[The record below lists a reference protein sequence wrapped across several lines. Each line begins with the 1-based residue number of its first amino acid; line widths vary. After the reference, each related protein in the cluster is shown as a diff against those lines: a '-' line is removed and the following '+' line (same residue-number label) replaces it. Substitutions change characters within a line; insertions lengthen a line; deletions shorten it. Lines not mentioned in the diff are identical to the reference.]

1 MAGPLS
7 HIRVL
12 DMTRVLAGPWTGQN
26 LADLGA
32 EVIKIERP
40 GKGDD
45 SRAFAPPY
53 MRDANG
59 KETSESAYYCCANR
73 GKKSVTVDIAKPAG
87 AQIVRDLAAKSDV
100 LLENYKF
107 GDLTRYGL
115 GYEQLK
121 LLNPRLIYCSITG
134 FGQTGP
140 DREKPGYDFMIQG
153 MGGIM
158 SVTGE
163 KGEGPQRVGIPIA
176 DIMTGMYSSIAVC
189 AALANRAET
198 GVGQQLDLALLDCQ
212 VAVLAYQAMNYLSTG
227 EPPTRSGNVHPNIVP
242 YQPFH
247 TRDGDVIIACGN
259 DNLFKKFCEVADC
272 RHLAEDPRFATNA
285 DRVRNRA
292 AIEPLVQEVT
302 RKRTTREW
310 VQALDAAGVPC
321 GPINNLREV
330 FEEPQ
335 VKARGMLRELPHATA
350 GHVPQVVS
358 PMNFSATPLEFAAAP
373 PVLGQ
378 HTDEVLSAILGRST
392 QDIAALRADKVIG
405 A

>member
-32 EVIKIERP
+32 DVIKIERP

-53 MRDANG
+53 IKDASGNDT
-59 KETSESAYYCCANR
+59 KESAYFCCANR
-73 GKKSVTVDIAKPAG
+73 GKRSVTVDIAKPEG
-87 AQIVRDLAAKSDV
+87 AQLVRDLAAKVDV

-121 LLNPRLIYCSITG
+121 EINPKLIYCSVTG

-163 KGEGPQRVGIPIA
+163 RGEGPQRVGIPIA

-189 AALANRAET
+189 AAIAHRAET
-198 GVGQQLDLALLDCQ
+198 GKGQHVDLALLDCQ
-212 VAVLAYQAMNYLSTG
+212 VAALAYQAMNYLSTG
-227 EPPTRSGNVHPNIVP
+227 VPPGRSGNVHPNIVP
-242 YQPFH
+242 YQPFN
-247 TRDGDVIIACGN
+247 TADGSVIIACGN

-272 RHLAEDPRFATNA
+272 THLLQDARFATNA

-292 AIEPLVQEVT
+292 EIEPIVDAIT
-302 RKRTTREW
+302 RKRTTKEW
-310 VQALDAAGVPC
+310 VGVLEKAGVPC
-321 GPINNLREV
+321 GPINNLKEV

-335 VKARGMLRELPHATA
+335 VKARGMLQHLPHSAVGT
-350 GHVPQVVS
+350 VPQVVS
-358 PMNFSATPLEFAAAP
+358 PMKFSGTPLEFHRAP
-373 PVLGQ
+373 PVLGE
-378 HTDEVLSAILGRST
+378 HTDQVLREVLGRSEA
-392 QDIAALRADKVIG
+392 DIVALRAAKAI
-405 A
+405 

>member
-32 EVIKIERP
+32 DVIKIERP

-53 MRDANG
+53 VRDANG
-59 KETSESAYYCCANR
+59 KETGESAYYCCANR
-73 GKKSVTVDIAKPAG
+73 GKKSVTVDIAKPEG
-87 AQIVRDLAAKSDV
+87 AKIVRDLALKSDV

-115 GYEQLK
+115 GYEHLRA
-121 LLNPRLIYCSITG
+121 LNPRLIYCSITG

-153 MGGIM
+153 MGGVM
-158 SVTGE
+158 SITGE

-189 AALANRAET
+189 AALAHRAET
-198 GVGQQLDLALLDCQ
+198 GVGQHLDLALLDCQ
-212 VAVLAYQAMNYLSTG
+212 VAVLAYQAMNYLSTAV
-227 EPPTRSGNVHPNIVP
+227 PPTRSGNVHPNIVP

-247 TRDGDVIIACGN
+247 TQDGDVIIACGN
-259 DNLFKKFCEVADC
+259 DNLFRKFCEVADC
-272 RHLAEDPRFATNA
+272 RHLVADPRFATNA

-292 AIEPLVQEVT
+292 EIEPLIQEVT
-302 RKRTTREW
+302 AKRTTREW
-310 VQALDAAGVPC
+310 VQALEGAGVPC

-335 VKARGMLRELPHATA
+335 VKARGMLRELPHPTA

-358 PMNFSATPLEFAAAP
+358 PMNFSATPLEYSSAP
-373 PVLGQ
+373 PLLGQ
-378 HTDEVLSAILGRST
+378 HTEEVLRGVLDRSAEEIS
-392 QDIAALRADKVIG
+392 ALRAAKVI
-405 A
+405 

>member
-53 MRDANG
+53 VRDADG

-73 GKKSVTVDIAKPAG
+73 GKKSVTVDISKPEGAK
-87 AQIVRDLAAKSDV
+87 IVRDLAMKSDV

-121 LLNPRLIYCSITG
+121 ALNPRLIYCSITG

-153 MGGIM
+153 MGGVM

-163 KGEGPQRVGIPIA
+163 E
-176 DIMTGMYSSIAVC
+176 
-189 AALANRAET
+189 
-198 GVGQQLDLALLDCQ
+198 
-212 VAVLAYQAMNYLSTG
+212 
-227 EPPTRSGNVHPNIVP
+227 
-242 YQPFH
+242 
-247 TRDGDVIIACGN
+247 
-259 DNLFKKFCEVADC
+259 
-272 RHLAEDPRFATNA
+272 
-285 DRVRNRA
+285 
-292 AIEPLVQEVT
+292 
-302 RKRTTREW
+302 
-310 VQALDAAGVPC
+310 
-321 GPINNLREV
+321 
-330 FEEPQ
+330 
-335 VKARGMLRELPHATA
+335 ARGRSASA
-350 GHVPQVVS
+350 SRS
-358 PMNFSATPLEFAAAP
+358 PTS
-373 PVLGQ
+373 
-378 HTDEVLSAILGRST
+378 
-392 QDIAALRADKVIG
+392 
-405 A
+405 

>member
-32 EVIKIERP
+32 DVIKIERP

-53 MRDANG
+53 IKDEQGN
-59 KETSESAYYCCANR
+59 ETKESAYFCCANR
-73 GKKSVTVDIAKPAG
+73 GKRSVTVDISKPEG
-87 AQIVRDLAAKSDV
+87 AQLVRELAANVDV

-121 LLNPRLIYCSITG
+121 EINPRLVYCSITG

-163 KGEGPQRVGIPIA
+163 RGEGPQRVGIPIA

-189 AALANRAET
+189 AALAHRAET
-198 GVGQQLDLALLDCQ
+198 GKGQHLDLALLDCQ

-227 EPPTRSGNVHPNIVP
+227 VAPGRTGNVHPNIVP
-242 YQPFH
+242 YQPFN
-247 TRDGDVIIACGN
+247 TADGSVIIACGN

-272 RHLAEDPRFATNA
+272 MHLLQDARFATNA
-285 DRVRNRA
+285 DRVRNRSD
-292 AIEPLVQEVT
+292 IEPIIDVIT
-302 RKRTTREW
+302 RKRSTKEW
-310 VQALDAAGVPC
+310 VGALEKAGVPC
-321 GPINNLREV
+321 GPINSLKEV

-335 VKARGMLRELPHATA
+335 VQARGMLQQLPHSLA
-350 GHVPQVVS
+350 GKVPQVVS
-358 PMNFSATPLEFAAAP
+358 PMKFSGTPLEFQSAP
-373 PVLGQ
+373 PVLGE
-378 HTDEVLSAILGRST
+378 HTDQVLRDVLGRSET
-392 QDIAALRADKVIG
+392 DIAALRAAKAI
-405 A
+405 

>member
-32 EVIKIERP
+32 DVIKIERP

-53 MRDANG
+53 IKDEQGN
-59 KETSESAYYCCANR
+59 ETKESAYFCCANR
-73 GKKSVTVDIAKPAG
+73 GKRSVTVDISKPEG
-87 AQIVRDLAAKSDV
+87 AQLVRELAANVDV

-121 LLNPRLIYCSITG
+121 EINPRLVYCSITG

-163 KGEGPQRVGIPIA
+163 RGEGPQRVGIPIA

-189 AALANRAET
+189 AALAHRAET
-198 GVGQQLDLALLDCQ
+198 GKGQHLDLALLDCQ

-227 EPPTRSGNVHPNIVP
+227 VAPGRTGNVHPNIVP
-242 YQPFH
+242 YQPFN
-247 TRDGDVIIACGN
+247 TADGSVIIACGN

-272 RHLAEDPRFATNA
+272 THLLQDARFATNA
-285 DRVRNRA
+285 DRVRNRSD
-292 AIEPLVQEVT
+292 IEPIIDAIT
-302 RKRTTREW
+302 RKRSTKEW
-310 VQALDAAGVPC
+310 VGALEKAGVPC
-321 GPINNLREV
+321 GPINSLKEV

-335 VKARGMLRELPHATA
+335 VQARGMLQQLPHSLA
-350 GHVPQVVS
+350 GKVPQVVS
-358 PMNFSATPLEFAAAP
+358 PMKFSGTPLEFHSAP
-373 PVLGQ
+373 PVLGE
-378 HTDEVLSAILGRST
+378 HTDQILRDVLGRSEA
-392 QDIAALRADKVIG
+392 DIAALRAAKAI
-405 A
+405 

>member
-26 LADLGA
+26 LSDLGA

-53 MRDANG
+53 IKDASGNDT
-59 KETSESAYYCCANR
+59 KESAYFCCANR
-73 GKKSVTVDIAKPAG
+73 GKRSVTVDISKPEGAKL
-87 AQIVRDLAAKSDV
+87 VRELAANVDV

-115 GYEQLK
+115 GYEQLREI
-121 LLNPRLIYCSITG
+121 NPKLIYCSITG

-163 KGEGPQRVGIPIA
+163 RGEGPQRVGIPIA

-189 AALANRAET
+189 AALANRAQT
-198 GVGQQLDLALLDCQ
+198 GKGQHLDLALLDCQ

-227 EPPTRSGNVHPNIVP
+227 VAPTRTGNVHPNIVP

-247 TRDGDVIIACGN
+247 TADGDVIIACGN
-259 DNLFKKFCEVADC
+259 DNLFKKFCEVAGCVD
-272 RHLAEDPRFATNA
+272 LLQDPRFATNA
-285 DRVRNRA
+285 DRVRNRLE
-292 AIEPLVQEVT
+292 IEPLIEAVT

-310 VQALDAAGVPC
+310 VSALEGAGVPC
-321 GPINNLREV
+321 GPINTLKEV

-335 VKARGMLRELPHATA
+335 VKARGMLQHLPHSTA
-350 GHVPQVVS
+350 GKVPQVVS
-358 PMNFSATPLEFAAAP
+358 PMKFSGTPLEFGSAP
-373 PVLGQ
+373 PVLGE
-378 HTDEVLSAILGRST
+378 HTEQVLREVLGRS
-392 QDIAALRADKVIG
+392 DAEIAALRSAG
-405 A
+405 AI

>member
-26 LADLGA
+26 LSDLGA
-32 EVIKIERP
+32 EVIKVERP

-53 MRDANG
+53 IHDASG
-59 KETSESAYYCCANR
+59 KETGESAYFCCANR
-73 GKKSVTVDIAKPAG
+73 GKKSITVDIAKPQG
-87 AQIVRDLAAKSDV
+87 AALVRELAAQCDV

-115 GYEQLK
+115 GYEQLREV
-121 LLNPRLIYCSITG
+121 NPRLIYCSITG

-163 KGEGPQRVGIPIA
+163 RGEGPQRVGIPIA

-198 GVGQQLDLALLDCQ
+198 GKGQHLDLALLDCQ

-227 EPPTRSGNVHPNIVP
+227 VPPTRSGNVHPNIVP
-242 YQPFH
+242 YQPFN
-247 TRDGDVIIACGN
+247 TEDGAVIIACGN
-259 DNLFKKFCEVADC
+259 DNLFRKFCEVAQC
-272 RHLAEDPRFATNA
+272 QHLVEDPRFKTNA

-292 AIEPLVQEVT
+292 EIEPLIQAIT
-302 RKRTTREW
+302 RTRATKTW
-310 VQALDAAGVPC
+310 VKALEDAGVPC
-321 GPINNLREV
+321 GPINNLKEV

-335 VKARGMLRELPHATA
+335 VKARGMLQALPHLTA
-350 GHVPQVVS
+350 GAVPQVVS
-358 PMNFSATPLEFAAAP
+358 PMKFSGTPLEFASAP

-378 HTDEVLSAILGRST
+378 HTDEILREKLQRSPE
-392 QDIAALRADKVIG
+392 DIAALRAGGVI
-405 A
+405 

>member
-26 LADLGA
+26 LSDLGA

-53 MRDANG
+53 IKDASGNDT
-59 KETSESAYYCCANR
+59 KESAYFCCANR
-73 GKKSVTVDIAKPAG
+73 GKRSVTVDISKPEGAKL
-87 AQIVRDLAAKSDV
+87 VRELAANVDV

-115 GYEQLK
+115 GYEQLREI
-121 LLNPRLIYCSITG
+121 NPKLIYCSITG

-163 KGEGPQRVGIPIA
+163 RGEGPQRVGIPIA

-189 AALANRAET
+189 AALANRAQT
-198 GVGQQLDLALLDCQ
+198 GKGQHLDLALLDCQ

-227 EPPTRSGNVHPNIVP
+227 VAPTRTGNVHPNIVP

-247 TRDGDVIIACGN
+247 TADGDVIIACGN
-259 DNLFKKFCEVADC
+259 DNLFKKFCEVAGCTD
-272 RHLAEDPRFATNA
+272 LLQDPRFATNA
-285 DRVRNRA
+285 DRVRNRLE
-292 AIEPLVQEVT
+292 IEPLIEAVT

-310 VQALDAAGVPC
+310 VSALEGAGVPC
-321 GPINNLREV
+321 GPINTLKEV

-335 VKARGMLRELPHATA
+335 VKARGMLQHLPHSTA
-350 GHVPQVVS
+350 GKVPQVVS
-358 PMNFSATPLEFAAAP
+358 PMKFSATPLEFGSAP
-373 PVLGQ
+373 PVLGE
-378 HTDEVLSAILGRST
+378 HTEQVLREVLGRSDA
-392 QDIAALRADKVIG
+392 DIAALRSAG
-405 A
+405 AI

>member
-26 LADLGA
+26 LSDLGA

-53 MRDANG
+53 IRDARGN
-59 KETSESAYYCCANR
+59 ETRESAYFCCANR
-73 GKKSVTVDIAKPAG
+73 GKKSVTVDISRPEG
-87 AQIVRDLAAKSDV
+87 AQLVRELALKADV

-107 GDLTRYGL
+107 GDLARYGL
-115 GYEQLK
+115 GYEQLREINPK
-121 LLNPRLIYCSITG
+121 LVYCSITG

-163 KGEGPQRVGIPIA
+163 KGGGPQRVGIPIA
-176 DIMTGMYSSIAVC
+176 DIMTGMYASIAVC
-189 AALANRAET
+189 AALAHRAET
-198 GVGQQLDLALLDCQ
+198 GRGQHLDLALLDCQ
-212 VAVLAYQAMNYLSTG
+212 VAVLAYQAMNYLATG
-227 EPPTRSGNVHPNIVP
+227 VAPAPAGNVHPNIVP
-242 YQPFH
+242 YQPFR
-247 TRDGDVIIACGN
+247 TSDGDVIIACGN
-259 DNLFKKFCEVADC
+259 DNLFRKFCEVAGC
-272 RHLAEDPRFATNA
+272 QELARDERFATNA

-292 AIEPLVQEVT
+292 AIEPLIETVT
-302 RKRTTREW
+302 RSRTTREW
-310 VQALDAAGVPC
+310 VAALEAAGVPC
-321 GPINNLREV
+321 GPINTLQEV

-335 VKARGMLRELPHATA
+335 VKARGMLRNLPHANA
-350 GHVPQVVS
+350 GTVPQVVS
-358 PMNFSATPLEFAAAP
+358 PMKFSGTPLDFHSAP
-373 PVLGQ
+373 PVLGE
-378 HTDEVLSAILGRST
+378 HTDAVLRDLLGRSEA
-392 QDIAALRADKVIG
+392 QIAELRAAGCV
-405 A
+405 

>member
-32 EVIKIERP
+32 DVIKVERP

-53 MRDANG
+53 IKDAQGNDT
-59 KETSESAYYCCANR
+59 KESAYFCCANR
-73 GKKSVTVDIAKPAG
+73 GKRSVTVDISRPEG
-87 AQIVRDLAAKSDV
+87 AQLVRELAAKCDV

-121 LLNPRLIYCSITG
+121 EINPRLIYCSITG

-163 KGEGPQRVGIPIA
+163 RGEGPQRVGIPIA

-189 AALANRAET
+189 AAIAHRAET
-198 GVGQQLDLALLDCQ
+198 GQGQHLDLALLDCQ
-212 VAVLAYQAMNYLSTG
+212 VAALAYQAMNYLSTG
-227 EPPTRSGNVHPNIVP
+227 VAPGRTGNVHPNIVP
-242 YQPFH
+242 YQPFN
-247 TRDGDVIIACGN
+247 TADGSVIIACGN

-272 RHLAEDPRFATNA
+272 MHLLQDARFATNA

-292 AIEPLVQEVT
+292 EIEPIIDAIT
-302 RKRTTREW
+302 RKRTTKEW
-310 VQALDAAGVPC
+310 VGALETAGVPC
-321 GPINNLREV
+321 GPINSLKEV

-335 VKARGMLRELPHATA
+335 VKARGMLQHLPHSQV
-350 GHVPQVVS
+350 GKVPQVVS
-358 PMNFSATPLEFAAAP
+358 PMKFSGTPLEFHSAP
-373 PVLGQ
+373 PVLGE
-378 HTDEVLSAILGRST
+378 HTDEVLRDVLGRSEA
-392 QDIAALRADKVIG
+392 DIAALRAAKAI
-405 A
+405 